1 MAILRGTHEW
11 LNIATVNERAIV
23 NEPAIANDTAIA
35 NGPVI
40 ERDSRYILLPA
51 WLYLDI
57 FSRQDLTCSIEAAI
71 GKKAAA
77 NQPADRT
84 HRQSISM
91 LRKINPS

>member
-40 ERDSRYILLPA
+40 ERDSRYILLP
-51 WLYLDI
+51 
-57 FSRQDLTCSIEAAI
+57 
-71 GKKAAA
+71 
-77 NQPADRT
+77 P
-84 HRQSISM
+84 
-91 LRKINPS
+91 